1 MKMTIVIDT
10 TDPDGIE
17 DAHKIVS
24 IMRAKHSYAPHS
36 STSVTFQGKI
46 EFIKMLRRFG
56 NEAIDQY
63 KNEETFKLESIA
75 SLRFTKSFADR
86 VWIDKG

>member
-24 IMRAKHSYAPHS
+24 IMRAKHSYTPHS
-36 STSVTFQGKI
+36 STSVTFRKI

-63 KNEETFKLESIA
+63 QNEKTFKLESIA
-75 SLRFTKSFADR
+75 SLRFTKGYADQ
-86 VWIDKG
+86 VWRDKA